1 MNGEVLSLQTAE
13 KLQRID
19 KVIKYIEDRIEKSF
33 KADFGISNCLADR
46 LLTDTVIELQIIESM
61 LKGETTDEETEK

>member
-19 KVIKYIEDRIEKSF
+19 KVIKYIEDRIERSF
-33 KADFGISNCLADR
+33 KADLGISNCLADR

-61 LKGETTDEETEK
+61 LKGGTTDEEAEK